1 MWSSVL
7 VAAETWPTALTET
20 FNMGSRLLVSLEGSC
35 QTAELSLM
43 GLAPVTGVSGT
54 CKLHSQQPP
63 PAAAVPNP
71 HSLAPRPDFPLLPLH

>member
-7 VAAETWPTALTET
+7 VAAETWPTTLTET

-35 QTAELSLM
+35 QTAELSLS
-43 GLAPVTGVSGT
+43 GLARGTGGSGT
-54 CKLHSQQPP
+54 GKLLGQWTP

-71 HSLAPRPDFPLLPLH
+71 HSLSPRP